1 MTPTPGPLAERVPTP
16 PDRLTRTVN
25 RAVAWVARHWLLL
38 FSVFLILY
46 LVIPISAPILMQTGH
61 QGLARAIYSLY
72 RLLCHELPERSYFL
86 FGPQHVY
93 SLPEL
98 TAAGVLPGPT
108 LFDRPLYLGDAQHG
122 YKIALCQ
129 RDLAIYG
136 SLLLGGWLFGFLRNR
151 RAALS
156 RLTIKTYLIFVAP
169 IAVDGFS
176 QLFGWRE
183 SNYLLRTATG
193 AIFGLASVW
202 LAYPHIEDAMRDALR
217 DLTVQTP

>member
-1 MTPTPGPLAERVPTP
+1 MSTPGPLAERVPAP
-16 PDRLTRTVN
+16 SDRFTQVVN
-25 RAVAWVARHWLLL
+25 RMVAWVARHWLLL

-46 LVIPISAPILMQTGH
+46 LAIPISAPILMHSGH
-61 QGLARAIYSLY
+61 ERLGRLIYSLY

-93 SLPEL
+93 SLSEL
-98 TAAGVLPGPT
+98 TAAGVLPGPGI
-108 LFDRPLYLGDAQHG
+108 FERPLYLGDVQHG

-136 SLLLGGWLFGFLRNR
+136 SLLLGGWLFGLLRNR
-151 RAALS
+151 RLTLP

-169 IAVDGFS
+169 IALDGFT

-183 SNYLLRTATG
+183 SNYVLRTATG
-193 AIFGLASVW
+193 AIFGLASAG
-202 LAYPHIEDAMRDALR
+202 LAYPNIEDAMRDALR
-217 DLTVQTP
+217 GLTVQAP